1 MDRGKYAYV
10 VVLLKHVRA
19 KIPAFQKSHSVM
31 QTFCF
36 SSGITVSVYRDLYT
50 FQLTALFW
58 KSFHLRLHCYTMQN
72 AAVYVSLH
80 TGRLSLNTL
89 LKKCTGVCL
98 KIMMAGRKC
107 RWRDHL
113 AIFSSHHC
121 GLLARS
127 NAYSDRFFNVHC
139 VMVCMNVHIYM

>member
-1 MDRGKYAYV
+1 MYGQKN
-10 VVLLKHVRA
+10 
-19 KIPAFQKSHSVM
+19 PAFQRSHSVM
-31 QTFCF
+31 QPFCF
-36 SSGITVSVYRDLYT
+36 PSGITVSVFRVLST
-50 FQLTALFW
+50 FQLTALFL
-58 KSFHLRLHCYTMQN
+58 KSFHLCLHCYTLQN

-89 LKKCTGVCL
+89 LQKCTGVCL
-98 KIMMAGRKC
+98 KIMMASRKC

-127 NAYSDRFFNVHC
+127 NAYSDSFFKVHC
-139 VMVCMNVHIYM
+139 VTICMNVHIYM